1 MEEERIEEQEL
12 KLQERLKKLEV
23 LEKEVKL
30 KEKKLKDKEKA
41 KKQVLLRLAPSLW
54 NDLAQWAEEDYRSIN
69 GQIEFLLAEAVR
81 KRKNGHK

>member
-30 KEKKLKDKEKA
+30 KEKKLKDKEKS

-54 NDLAQWAEEDYRSIN
+54 NELAQWAEKDYRSIN

>member
-12 KLQERLKKLEV
+12 KLQERLKKLEL

-30 KEKKLKDKEKA
+30 KEKKLKDKEKS

-54 NDLAQWAEEDYRSIN
+54 NELAQWAEEDYRSIN

>member
-30 KEKKLKDKEKA
+30 KEKKLKDKEKS